1 MNSLGIILSAAA
13 VAYGIAYRFRLPLL
27 PLLVGVGI
35 LLQSMKWLDHGLL
48 LSSAIEDERAA
59 VIRLSL
65 IFLIF
70 TTGAELEPRHLII
83 QWRKVLWIT
92 LGQFTAVALSGFG
105 AARWIGFGAL
115 EATYLGLG
123 LAASSTLVVM
133 QQLKLRKE
141 SYEPF
146 AQMIGGVLLLQ
157 DAMIIMGIAVL
168 AHIGGGWVGI
178 VQAVGAVALLG
189 VISWLLQ
196 RWVVPPLTR
205 LTKPQDEVL
214 LLAMFGLLFGFLAL
228 AHRLGVPPMVGAF
241 AGGFA
246 FSRFPTSGVVRG
258 NLLSLAGFFHA
269 LFFVALGA
277 MIGMPDGGQ
286 WLSALGFS
294 ALLLLVTVPIVS
306 VLGVRNGLSTRT
318 AIESGLILSQTSELS
333 LLLGISGLV
342 LGHLSDNGFKILTAT
357 ALITMT
363 LTSFVSRGLVA
374 QALMPLRHPIRRR
387 PRPDPSLRDHV
398 LLLGLGASAMNLVK
412 PLREQGENVLV
423 VDDGETACR
432 RLKKMG
438 VPVLRGDGTDVELLA
453 EAGAQQAKVIV
464 TSMRRVKDSLKVLKQ
479 VKGVPVLALVF
490 EKDESEVIRAAGG
503 IPILT
508 SDTTADKFLEWFHSA
523 GLTKGRDVD

>member
-1 MNSLGIILSAAA
+1 MNTLGIIMLAAA

-48 LSSAIEDERAA
+48 LGSAIQDERAA
-59 VIRLSL
+59 VLLLSL
-65 IFLIF
+65 IFLMF

-123 LAASSTLVVM
+123 LAASSTLVAM

-146 AQMIGGVLLLQ
+146 ARMIGGVLLLQ
-157 DAMIIMGIAVL
+157 DAMMIMGIAVL

-178 VQAVGAVALLG
+178 VQAVGAVVLLG

-196 RWVVPPLTR
+196 RWVVPPLTQ

-214 LLAMFGLLFGFLAL
+214 LLGMFGLLFGFLAL

-277 MIGMPDGGQ
+277 MIGMPDGAQ

-306 VLGVRNGLSTRT
+306 VLGVQNGLSTRT

-333 LLLGISGLV
+333 LLLGVSGLV
-342 LGHLSDNGFKILTAT
+342 LGHLSDNGFKIMSAT

-363 LTSFVSRGLVA
+363 LTSFISRGLVA
-374 QALMPLRHPIRRR
+374 QALMPLRYPARRR

-398 LLLGLGASAMNLVK
+398 LLLGLGASGMNLVK

-423 VDDGETACR
+423 VDDDEAICQTMKE
-432 RLKKMG
+432 LG
-438 VPVLRGDGTDVELLA
+438 VPVLRGDGTDAELLA

-464 TSMRRVKDSLKVLKQ
+464 TSMRRVTDSLKVMKQ

-490 EKDESEVIRAAGG
+490 EDNETEPVRAAGG

-508 SDTTADKFLEWFHSA
+508 SDATAEKFLEWFDST
-523 GLTKGRDVD
+523 GLAKGRDGH